1 MVERNGYAQA
11 VKVGDTVYASGQV
24 VHDHNGK
31 IVGKGEMEAQMRQAH
46 SNIHKVLAQYG
57 ATMDNIVDETLF
69 VTDMDSAF
77 AAAIKCR
84 NEVFFGAPI
93 VASTIVQIQHL
104 AFPELMIEIKYVA
117 KI

>member
-1 MVERNGYAQA
+1 MDNVLNG
-11 VKVGDTVYASGQV
+11 
-24 VHDHNGK
+24 
-31 IVGKGEMEAQMRQAH
+31 QAH

-84 NEVFFGAPI
+84 MKYFLV
-93 VASTIVQIQHL
+93 HL
-104 AFPELMIEIKYVA
+104 L
-117 KI
+117 